1 VVESINDALWPR
13 DTLVLIEAMDTA
25 ARPHSQIGSPAKS
38 RDKASR
44 VLVVDDDERLRET
57 LRRGLT
63 LHGFEV
69 GVASDAGAALG
80 YVQARWPDVIVLDIM
95 MPGMDGVSLC
105 RVVRENSSVPILML
119 TARDAVDDRV
129 AGLEAGADDY
139 IAKPFELKELVARID
154 AVLRRLRLDA
164 PRQELLSY
172 ADITLNWKSWSAFRS
187 RRRIS
192 LTATEFRLLE
202 LFVRQPERLLTRDD
216 IMMELGE
223 QSPVESN
230 VVDVHVANLRR
241 KLEEEGRPR
250 LIQTIRGA
258 GYMLKE
264 E

>member
-1 VVESINDALWPR
+1 
-13 DTLVLIEAMDTA
+13 
-25 ARPHSQIGSPAKS
+25 
-38 RDKASR
+38 
-44 VLVVDDDERLRET
+44 
-57 LRRGLT
+57 
-63 LHGFEV
+63 
-69 GVASDAGAALG
+69 
-80 YVQARWPDVIVLDIM
+80 
-95 MPGMDGVSLC
+95 
-105 RVVRENSSVPILML
+105 ML

-164 PRQELLSY
+164 PRQEQLSY
-172 ADITLNWKSWSAFRS
+172 ADLTLNWMAWSAFRS
-187 RRRIS
+187 ERRIS

-202 LFVRQPERLLTRDD
+202 LFMRQPEKLLTRDD
-216 IMMELGE
+216 IMVELGE

>member
-1 VVESINDALWPR
+1 MDDA
-13 DTLVLIEAMDTA
+13 AS
-25 ARPHSQIGSPAKS
+25 RPQPLKGSPLKS
-38 RDKASR
+38 PEESPR

-69 GVASDAGAALG
+69 GLAGDAGAALG
-80 YVQARWPDVIVLDIM
+80 FVQARWPDVLVVDVM
-95 MPGMDGVSLC
+95 MPGMDGISLC
-105 RVVRENSSVPILML
+105 RTVRESSSVPILML
-119 TARDAVDDRV
+119 TAKDAIEDRV
-129 AGLEAGADDY
+129 SGLEAGADDY
-139 IAKPFELKELVARID
+139 IVKPFDLQELVARIRSI
-154 AVLRRLRLDA
+154 LRRLALDA
-164 PRQELLSY
+164 PRPEELSY
-172 ADITLNWKSWSAFRS
+172 ADLTLNWKSWSAYRAGH
-187 RRRIS
+187 RLV

-202 LFVRQPERLLTRDD
+202 LFMRQPETLLTRDD
-216 IMMELGE
+216 VIREMAE

-241 KLEEEGRPR
+241 KLEAEGRPR

>member
-1 VVESINDALWPR
+1 MTPRQR
-13 DTLVLIEAMDTA
+13 DTLFLTESMNEADS
-25 ARPHSQIGSPAKS
+25 RPHLQFGSSAQS
-38 RDKASR
+38 RDKTSR
-44 VLVVDDDERLRET
+44 VLVVDDDERLRVT
-57 LRRGLT
+57 LRRGLA

-69 GVASDAGAALG
+69 GLASDAGGALG
-80 YVQARWPDVIVLDIM
+80 YVRARWPDVIVLDIM
-95 MPGMDGVSLC
+95 MPGMDGISLC
-105 RVVRENSSVPILML
+105 RVVRESSSIPILML
-119 TARDAVDDRV
+119 TARDAIDDRV

-139 IAKPFELKELVARID
+139 IAKPFELKELVARIE
-154 AVLRRLRLDA
+154 AVLRRLSLDA
-164 PRQELLSY
+164 PRQDQISY
-172 ADITLNWKSWSAFRS
+172 ADLTLNSKSWSAFRS
-187 RRRIS
+187 GRRIP

-202 LFVRQPERLLTRDD
+202 LFMRHPEQLLTRDD

-241 KLEEEGRPR
+241 KLEAEGRPR

>member
-1 VVESINDALWPR
+1 MDESA
-13 DTLVLIEAMDTA
+13 
-25 ARPHSQIGSPAKS
+25 S
-38 RDKASR
+38 RSHPPVTPSAESRGEASR
-44 VLVVDDDERLRET
+44 VLVVDDDDRLRET

-63 LHGFEV
+63 LRGFDV
-69 GVASDAGAALG
+69 GLANDAGTALA
-80 YVQARWPDVIVLDIM
+80 YVQASWPDVIVLDIM

-105 RVVRENSSVPILML
+105 RVVRQTSSVPILML

-139 IAKPFELKELVARID
+139 IAKPFELRELVARIE
-154 AVLRRLRLDA
+154 AALRRMRLA
-164 PRQELLSY
+164 TAKHEELSY
-172 ADITLNWKSWSAFRS
+172 ADLTLNTKSWSAFRS
-187 RRRIS
+187 GERVP

-202 LFVRQPERLLTRDD
+202 LFMRRPEQLIKRDD
-216 IMMELGE
+216 VMIELGD

-241 KLEEEGRPR
+241 KLEAESRPR